1 MSRKLLARFAAAVVA
16 LLMGVGALAGLGSVD
31 DAEVNDEA
39 GATWSFRIDPGDDD
53 DDDDWRVVTRGA
65 TWS

>member
-1 MSRKLLARFAAAVVA
+1 MSRKLLARFAAAAVA
-16 LLMGVGALAGLGSVD
+16 MLMGVGALAGFGSAD
-31 DAEVNDEA
+31 DADVNEEA

-53 DDDDWRVVTRGA
+53 DDDGWGPITLGA